1 MYTYLVVGTTPVPMG
16 VIGTS
21 VAADRVVNTSV
32 AADRIHI
39 ALAGAGHCR
48 RVADPYL

>member
-1 MYTYLVVGTTPVPMG
+1 VYTYLVVGTTPVPMG

-21 VAADRVVNTSV
+21 VAADRVVSTSV
-32 AADRIHI
+32 ATDRMHLT
-39 ALAGAGHCR
+39 LAGAGHCR